1 MSLLKSHKH
10 LVLDPNV
17 HLKLRRRK
25 RQTGLTVK
33 EIGNSA
39 LRSILSRPLLSE
51 VIAEKLIEMGKLSPQ
66 EYERLVAEASREVNN
81 KIDQIDS
88 LIQRTTKQTF
98 SSGSW
103 ELKEVYCS
111 PDGAYQVVESWAR
124 DDKKTPMPS
133 HQHEV
138 CEFVIV
144 LAGKVH
150 LIVESKEHLLN
161 ALTVFHI
168 LRGHVHSGAPLTR
181 DTRVVTV
188 ITPPIPEFA
197 AKD

>member
-1 MSLLKSHKH
+1 M
-10 LVLDPNV
+10 
-17 HLKLRRRK
+17 
-25 RQTGLTVK
+25 
-33 EIGNSA
+33 
-39 LRSILSRPLLSE
+39 LSRPLLGE
-51 VIAEKLIEMGKLSPQ
+51 VIAEKLIAMCKLSPQ
-66 EYERLVAEASREVNN
+66 EYEQLVAEAAREVNN
-81 KIDQIDS
+81 ATNQIDS
-88 LIQRTTKQTF
+88 WIQRTTKQTF
-98 SSGSW
+98 ISGSW

-133 HQHEV
+133 HRHEA

-161 ALTVFHI
+161 APTVFHVI
-168 LRGHVHSGAPLTR
+168 KGHVHSGAPLTR
-181 DTRVVTV
+181 DTRIVTV